1 MVSFSGTGRRVSSP
15 PVTSTDMQSEE
26 YGDLSSARSCV
37 GRVHPGFFLFPFPC
51 IVTMCFSL

>member
-37 GRVHPGFFLFPFPC
+37 GRVYPGFFFYFLFPA
-51 IVTMCFSL
+51 